1 MLLRKKTKSLIV
13 VSLAIIG
20 LASTSIV
27 NARSLI
33 ASNTSLVQIES
44 KGTHPTGSVT
54 KGNYTVNSS
63 ILTKPSM
70 GQAAARGIL
79 TVGSPKPAKD
89 MGLSMTLWGT
99 EYSLIAATP
108 YYYNTNGTTAVSVTT
123 RYADGYSTF
132 TTGGDMKYNNLSSN
146 WRFKQAKWI
155 SPYNKNSDKLVENV
169 FENYKD
175 ILKNFYLNINAGEV
189 HALMGPN
196 GTGKST
202 LSKVIL
208 NNKKYQKLSGKIIFD
223 DVDITN
229 MSTDEIA
236 RKGIFLCNQLPCEI
250 DGVTTA
256 DFLRTALN
264 EKEEVSLYQYIK
276 KIDSAV
282 KDLKMDE
289 NMIHRSMNKGFSGG
303 EKKKNEIL
311 QLKVL
316 EPKFIILDELDSGLD
331 VDSLKIVC
339 ENINSYLKEHENTS
353 VLIITHYPK
362 ILQYIKP
369 DYVHVMV
376 NGNIKKTGDASLA
389 LEIEEKG
396 YDAYKNSASIVSE

>member
-1 MLLRKKTKSLIV
+1 MLKIEDL
-13 VSLAIIG
+13 
-20 LASTSIV
+20 STSI
-27 NARSLI
+27 
-33 ASNTSLVQIES
+33 
-44 KGTHPTGSVT
+44 
-54 KGNYTVNSS
+54 
-63 ILTKPSM
+63 
-70 GQAAARGIL
+70 
-79 TVGSPKPAKD
+79 
-89 MGLSMTLWGT
+89 
-99 EYSLIAATP
+99 
-108 YYYNTNGTTAVSVTT
+108 
-123 RYADGYSTF
+123 DG
-132 TTGGDMKYNNLSSN
+132 
-146 WRFKQAKWI
+146 
-155 SPYNKNSDKLVENV
+155 
-169 FENYKD
+169 KD

-208 NNKKYQKLSGKIIFD
+208 NNKKYQKLSGKIMFD

>member
-1 MLLRKKTKSLIV
+1 MLKIENL
-13 VSLAIIG
+13 
-20 LASTSIV
+20 STSID
-27 NARSLI
+27 S
-33 ASNTSLVQIES
+33 
-44 KGTHPTGSVT
+44 
-54 KGNYTVNSS
+54 
-63 ILTKPSM
+63 
-70 GQAAARGIL
+70 
-79 TVGSPKPAKD
+79 
-89 MGLSMTLWGT
+89 
-99 EYSLIAATP
+99 
-108 YYYNTNGTTAVSVTT
+108 
-123 RYADGYSTF
+123 
-132 TTGGDMKYNNLSSN
+132 
-146 WRFKQAKWI
+146 
-155 SPYNKNSDKLVENV
+155 
-169 FENYKD
+169 KD
-175 ILKNFYLNINAGEV
+175 ILKNFYLNINDGEV

-208 NNKKYQKLSGKIIFD
+208 NNKKYKKLSGKIMFD

-339 ENINSYLKEHENTS
+339 KNINSYLKEHENTS

>member
-1 MLLRKKTKSLIV
+1 MLKIENL
-13 VSLAIIG
+13 
-20 LASTSIV
+20 STSI
-27 NARSLI
+27 
-33 ASNTSLVQIES
+33 
-44 KGTHPTGSVT
+44 
-54 KGNYTVNSS
+54 
-63 ILTKPSM
+63 
-70 GQAAARGIL
+70 
-79 TVGSPKPAKD
+79 
-89 MGLSMTLWGT
+89 
-99 EYSLIAATP
+99 
-108 YYYNTNGTTAVSVTT
+108 
-123 RYADGYSTF
+123 DG
-132 TTGGDMKYNNLSSN
+132 
-146 WRFKQAKWI
+146 
-155 SPYNKNSDKLVENV
+155 
-169 FENYKD
+169 KD
-175 ILKNFYLNINAGEV
+175 ILKNFYLNINDGEV

-229 MSTDEIA
+229 MTTDEIA

>member
-1 MLLRKKTKSLIV
+1 MLKIENL
-13 VSLAIIG
+13 
-20 LASTSIV
+20 STSI
-27 NARSLI
+27 
-33 ASNTSLVQIES
+33 
-44 KGTHPTGSVT
+44 
-54 KGNYTVNSS
+54 
-63 ILTKPSM
+63 
-70 GQAAARGIL
+70 
-79 TVGSPKPAKD
+79 
-89 MGLSMTLWGT
+89 
-99 EYSLIAATP
+99 
-108 YYYNTNGTTAVSVTT
+108 
-123 RYADGYSTF
+123 DG
-132 TTGGDMKYNNLSSN
+132 
-146 WRFKQAKWI
+146 
-155 SPYNKNSDKLVENV
+155 
-169 FENYKD
+169 KD

-208 NNKKYQKLSGKIIFD
+208 NNKKYQKLSGKIMFD

>member
-1 MLLRKKTKSLIV
+1 MLKIEDL
-13 VSLAIIG
+13 
-20 LASTSIV
+20 STSI
-27 NARSLI
+27 
-33 ASNTSLVQIES
+33 
-44 KGTHPTGSVT
+44 
-54 KGNYTVNSS
+54 
-63 ILTKPSM
+63 
-70 GQAAARGIL
+70 
-79 TVGSPKPAKD
+79 
-89 MGLSMTLWGT
+89 
-99 EYSLIAATP
+99 
-108 YYYNTNGTTAVSVTT
+108 
-123 RYADGYSTF
+123 DG
-132 TTGGDMKYNNLSSN
+132 
-146 WRFKQAKWI
+146 
-155 SPYNKNSDKLVENV
+155 
-169 FENYKD
+169 KD

-339 ENINSYLKEHENTS
+339 ENINNYLKEHENTS

>member
-1 MLLRKKTKSLIV
+1 MLKIEDL
-13 VSLAIIG
+13 
-20 LASTSIV
+20 STSI
-27 NARSLI
+27 
-33 ASNTSLVQIES
+33 
-44 KGTHPTGSVT
+44 
-54 KGNYTVNSS
+54 
-63 ILTKPSM
+63 
-70 GQAAARGIL
+70 
-79 TVGSPKPAKD
+79 D
-89 MGLSMTLWGT
+89 
-99 EYSLIAATP
+99 
-108 YYYNTNGTTAVSVTT
+108 
-123 RYADGYSTF
+123 D
-132 TTGGDMKYNNLSSN
+132 
-146 WRFKQAKWI
+146 
-155 SPYNKNSDKLVENV
+155 
-169 FENYKD
+169 KD
-175 ILKNFYLNINAGEV
+175 ILKNFYLNINDGEV

-208 NNKKYQKLSGKIIFD
+208 NNKKYQKLSGKIMFD

-311 QLKVL
+311 QLKIL

>member
-1 MLLRKKTKSLIV
+1 MLKIENL
-13 VSLAIIG
+13 
-20 LASTSIV
+20 STSI
-27 NARSLI
+27 
-33 ASNTSLVQIES
+33 
-44 KGTHPTGSVT
+44 
-54 KGNYTVNSS
+54 
-63 ILTKPSM
+63 
-70 GQAAARGIL
+70 
-79 TVGSPKPAKD
+79 
-89 MGLSMTLWGT
+89 
-99 EYSLIAATP
+99 
-108 YYYNTNGTTAVSVTT
+108 
-123 RYADGYSTF
+123 DG
-132 TTGGDMKYNNLSSN
+132 
-146 WRFKQAKWI
+146 
-155 SPYNKNSDKLVENV
+155 
-169 FENYKD
+169 KD
-175 ILKNFYLNINAGEV
+175 ILKDFYLNINDGEV

-208 NNKKYQKLSGKIIFD
+208 NNKKYKKLSGKIMFD